1 MKKTLL
7 ALCIALAVAPAFA
20 DLQGGLD
27 AYKKDDYQTAIPE
40 LTTAANAGNAE
51 AAALLGEYY
60 GDVDV
65 DKEQAVKWSFIAAQH
80 GDVKTQ
86 YDMGVRIDDI
96 AWRLFRYE
104 EDPAKRYFRVAA
116 DCFQLAAD
124 RGYAPAQSALGLMYD
139 MGMKLPEDL
148 GKATALYR
156 AAARQGD
163 PLGLES
169 MGTLYQQGRGVKEN
183 PLTAYTFYLAAVKAG
198 KGSNKVRFSEVVGGD
213 LERALSADDRARA
226 KAIIDAWEPGQPLD
240 GM

>member
-7 ALCIALAVAPAFA
+7 ALCVALAVAPAFA
-20 DLQGGLD
+20 DLQEGLA
-27 AYKKDDYQTAIPE
+27 AYNKNDYQTAVPE

-60 GDVDV
+60 RYDGRDD
-65 DKEQAVKWSFIAAQH
+65 EQAVKWSFIAAQH
-80 GDVKTQ
+80 GDAKMQ
-86 YDMGVRIDDI
+86 YDMGVRVDDI

-124 RGYAPAQSALGLMYD
+124 RGYAPAQNALGMMYE
-139 MGMKLPEDL
+139 MGMKLPVDVAR
-148 GKATALYR
+148 GVVLYR

-163 PLGLES
+163 PQGLES
-169 MGTLYQQGRGVKEN
+169 MGTLYEQGRGVKRN
-183 PLTAYTFYLAAVKAG
+183 LRTAYTFYLAAVKAG
-198 KGSNKVRFSEVVGGD
+198 NSKKLEFAEAKAND
-213 LERALSADDRARA
+213 LETLLSASDRARA
-226 KAIIDAWEPGQPLD
+226 KAAVDAWAPGRPLE